1 MKLFPLLLIITFSIS
16 ITFAQKFLI
25 EGTVTD
31 NVSNPLPFANIR
43 ITGTTSGTSANSNGR
58 YELKLKSGSYTL
70 IASYIGYISDTLT
83 INVSESKDNVNFRL
97 RLTNINLPEI
107 TVLPGENPA
116 LEIIRKAILRKKER
130 NSLLDSYEFKA
141 YTKGIIKTQ
150 GDVSSGSHSVGI
162 NLAESDTVPFK
173 ISGILEN
180 QSEGFYKKPG
190 EYKELILARKQTAN
204 FPPSINILTGGRF
217 IQNFYDETVNFLGE
231 DLPGPLADNALSYYY
246 FYIENTLAINNTTV
260 YKIHL
265 SSG

>member
-1 MKLFPLLLIITFSIS
+1 MKLFSLLLIITFSIS
-16 ITFAQKFLI
+16 ITFAQKYLI

-190 EYKELILARKQTAN
+190 EYKELIYSEETDGKFSPFN
-204 FPPSINILTGGRF
+204 KYSYGGKV
-217 IQNFYDETVNFLGE
+217 YSEFL
-231 DLPGPLADNALSYYY
+231 
-246 FYIENTLAINNTTV
+246 
-260 YKIHL
+260 
-265 SSG
+265 